1 MTSDAL
7 EGLDEHQLEAARAL
21 RGPVCVLA
29 GAGTGKTRVITRRI
43 AHGVDTGAYSPQRVM
58 AVTFTAKAAG
68 EMRGRL
74 RALGV
79 SGVSART
86 FHAAA
91 LAQVNYFWP
100 TLAADQAPSIIDN
113 KVRMLAHAADGI
125 GLSPDTATLRDVASQ
140 IEWRKVTMRSIEQYA
155 VARPDGV
162 GRLRVDQVVDL
173 QRAYEKLK
181 DERRQMDFE
190 DVLLT
195 CAGMIEA
202 EPRVA
207 AAVHEQYRHFT
218 VDEYQDVSPLQNRL
232 LELWLGDR
240 RDLCVV
246 GDASQTIY
254 SFTGADARYLLEFER
269 THEDAR
275 VVRLERNYRSTGPV
289 LAVANDLMRGR
300 AGALELVAAREGDAP
315 IPVVRAYDDDEAE
328 AAGVAAA
335 VAATIAGGTDP
346 ETIAILYRSHAQ
358 SAVVLNAL
366 AAQGIAATV
375 LGGRKFFDLPEVRQ
389 ALMALR
395 AASVAPVE
403 TGFLATVR
411 DVLRGVG
418 LTDEPPQAGGALRDG
433 WEARAALL
441 RLAEEAPPGTNLR
454 SFTDDL
460 QARAR
465 DQHEPATRTV
475 TLSTLHAAKGLEWDH
490 VFLIGVSEGLLP
502 ISYATTFDAVD
513 EERRL
518 AYVGVT
524 RAARSLSMSWARGR
538 GRADREPSP
547 FERSAAAVCARV
559 MVFPDPP
566 DRVDAQ
572 AQRTGRGPPP
582 RGEQVSR
589 GAGRFGGQRRIDRRA
604 RPCEQLCGEQ
614 RPGLVEALGRG
625 IQAGDAR
632 RGSTRCAASRTTR
645 QPAATGAV
653 SGPAHEMTS
662 VRAGKAARTAR
673 IADDGRSS
681 AVCTMNVPPRRGR
694 RSAGASSRN
703 RMSASES
710 SARCKRASA
719 RSSLRVVPASSAST
733 AGCTHGAEESMSA
746 RAGAPNWRVPSA
758 RNSGGA
764 AWSSRII
771 PR

>member
-1 MTSDAL
+1 MTSGAL
-7 EGLDEHQLEAARAL
+7 DGLDEHQLEAARAL

-155 VARPDGV
+155 AARPDGV
-162 GRLRVDQVVDL
+162 GRLRVDEVVDL
-173 QRAYEKLK
+173 QRSYEKLK

-275 VVRLERNYRSTGPV
+275 VVRLERNYRSTSAV

-300 AGALELVAAREGDAP
+300 AGALELVAAHEGDAP
-315 IPVVRAYDDDEAE
+315 VPAVRGYDDDEAE
-328 AAGVAAA
+328 AAGVAAE
-335 VAATIAGGTDP
+335 VAAMVGGGVDP
-346 ETIAILYRSHAQ
+346 EAIAILYRSHAQ

-418 LTDEPPQAGGALRDG
+418 LTDDPPQAGGALRDG

-441 RLAEEAPPGTNLR
+441 RLAEEAAPGTDLR

-502 ISYATTFDAVD
+502 ISYATTFEAVD

-524 RAARSLSMSWARGR
+524 RAARSLSVSWARER
-538 GRADREPSP
+538 GRADREPSR
-547 FERSAAAVCARV
+547 FLREIGTGSLRSGDGLPRHAGSSRRAGAANG
-559 MVFPDPP
+559 
-566 DRVDAQ
+566 
-572 AQRTGRGPPP
+572 TG
-582 RGEQVSR
+582 SR
-589 GAGRFGGQRRIDRRA
+589 GAR
-604 RPCEQLCGEQ
+604 
-614 RPGLVEALGRG
+614 
-625 IQAGDAR
+625 
-632 RGSTRCAASRTTR
+632 
-645 QPAATGAV
+645 
-653 SGPAHEMTS
+653 
-662 VRAGKAARTAR
+662 
-673 IADDGRSS
+673 
-681 AVCTMNVPPRRGR
+681 
-694 RSAGASSRN
+694 
-703 RMSASES
+703 
-710 SARCKRASA
+710 
-719 RSSLRVVPASSAST
+719 
-733 AGCTHGAEESMSA
+733 
-746 RAGAPNWRVPSA
+746 
-758 RNSGGA
+758 
-764 AWSSRII
+764 
-771 PR
+771 

>member
-1 MTSDAL
+1 MTSGAL
-7 EGLDEHQLEAARAL
+7 DGLDEHQLEAARAL

-155 VARPDGV
+155 AARPDGV

-173 QRAYEKLK
+173 QRSYEKLK

-275 VVRLERNYRSTGPV
+275 VVRLERNYRSTSAV

-300 AGALELVAAREGDAP
+300 AGALELVAAHEGDAP
-315 IPVVRAYDDDEAE
+315 VPAVRGYDDDEAE
-328 AAGVAAA
+328 AAGVAAE
-335 VAATIAGGTDP
+335 VAAMVGGGVDP
-346 ETIAILYRSHAQ
+346 EAIAILYRSHAQ

-418 LTDEPPQAGGALRDG
+418 LTDDPPQAGGALRDG

-441 RLAEEAPPGTNLR
+441 RLAEEAAPGTDLR

-502 ISYATTFDAVD
+502 ISYATTFEAVD

-524 RAARSLSMSWARGR
+524 RAARSLSVSWARGR
-538 GRADREPSP
+538 GRADREPSR
-547 FERSAAAVCARV
+547 FLREIGTGSLRSG
-559 MVFPDPP
+559 D
-566 DRVDAQ
+566 
-572 AQRTGRGPPP
+572 GLP
-582 RGEQVSR
+582 RH
-589 GAGRFGGQRRIDRRA
+589 AG
-604 RPCEQLCGEQ
+604 
-614 RPGLVEALGRG
+614 
-625 IQAGDAR
+625 
-632 RGSTRCAASRTTR
+632 
-645 QPAATGAV
+645 
-653 SGPAHEMTS
+653 
-662 VRAGKAARTAR
+662 
-673 IADDGRSS
+673 
-681 AVCTMNVPPRRGR
+681 
-694 RSAGASSRN
+694 SSR
-703 RMSASES
+703 
-710 SARCKRASA
+710 
-719 RSSLRVVPASSAST
+719 
-733 AGCTHGAEESMSA
+733 
-746 RAGAPNWRVPSA
+746 RAGAANGTGSRVA
-758 RNSGGA
+758 R
-764 AWSSRII
+764 
-771 PR
+771 

>member
-1 MTSDAL
+1 MSVDPL
-7 EGLDEHQLEAARAL
+7 SGLDDHQLEAARAL

-43 AHGVDTGAYSPQRVM
+43 AHGVDTGSYSPQRVM

-79 SGVSART
+79 TGVSART

-91 LAQVNYFWP
+91 LAQVNFFWP
-100 TLAADQAPSIIDN
+100 TLAGDQAPSIIDN
-113 KVRMLAHAADGI
+113 KVRMLAHAADGV
-125 GLSPDTATLRDVASQ
+125 GLSPDTATLRDVAGE

-155 VARPDGV
+155 AERPGGV
-162 GRLRVDQVVDL
+162 GRLGVDQVVAL
-173 QRAYEKLK
+173 QSAYEKLK

-207 AAVHEQYRHFT
+207 AAVREQYRHFT

-254 SFTGADARYLLEFER
+254 SFTGADARYLLEFDR

-275 VVRLERNYRSTGPV
+275 VVRLERNYRSTAAV

-300 AGALELVAAREGDAP
+300 PGALELVAAEPQDAP
-315 IPVVRAYDDDEAE
+315 VPTVRAYDDEEAE
-328 AAGVAAA
+328 AEGVAAA
-335 VAATIAGGTDP
+335 IAAAVRGGTDP
-346 ETIAILYRSHAQ
+346 RDIAVLYRSHAQ
-358 SAVVLNAL
+358 SAVLLSAL
-366 AAQGIAATV
+366 AKQSLAATV

-395 AASVAPVE
+395 AASVAPLD

-411 DVLRGVG
+411 DVLRSVG
-418 LTDEPPQAGGALRDG
+418 LTDEPPTAGGALRDA

-441 RLAEEAPPGTNLR
+441 RLAEEAPEGTDLR

-460 QARAR
+460 QARAK

-475 TLSTLHAAKGLEWDH
+475 TLATLHAAKGLEWDH
-490 VFLIGVSEGLLP
+490 VHLVGVSEGLLP
-502 ISYATTFDAVD
+502 ISYAQTFEAVD

-524 RAARSLSMSWARGR
+524 RAARTLSVSWSRGR
-538 GRADREPSP
+538 GRSERTPSRFLREIGSGSL
-547 FERSAAAVCARV
+547 RSA
-559 MVFPDPP
+559 
-566 DRVDAQ
+566 DA
-572 AQRTGRGPPP
+572 
-582 RGEQVSR
+582 
-589 GAGRFGGQRRIDRRA
+589 FA
-604 RPCEQLCGEQ
+604 RP
-614 RPGLVEALGRG
+614 
-625 IQAGDAR
+625 
-632 RGSTRCAASRTTR
+632 
-645 QPAATGAV
+645 
-653 SGPAHEMTS
+653 
-662 VRAGKAARTAR
+662 
-673 IADDGRSS
+673 
-681 AVCTMNVPPRRGR
+681 
-694 RSAGASSRN
+694 AGASR
-703 RMSASES
+703 
-710 SARCKRASA
+710 
-719 RSSLRVVPASSAST
+719 
-733 AGCTHGAEESMSA
+733 
-746 RAGAPNWRVPSA
+746 RAGAASA
-758 RNSGGA
+758 
-764 AWSSRII
+764 SRG
-771 PR
+771 RSDR

>member
-1 MTSDAL
+1 MSAL
-7 EGLDEHQLEAARAL
+7 DGLDEQQREAARTL

-86 FHAAA
+86 FHATA

-100 TLAADQAPSIIDN
+100 ALAGDQAPSIIDN
-113 KVRMLAHAADGI
+113 KVRMLAHAADGV
-125 GLSPDTATLRDVASQ
+125 GLSPDTATLRDVASE

-155 VARPDGV
+155 ADRPNGV
-162 GRLRVDQVVDL
+162 GRLGVDRVVDL

-218 VDEYQDVSPLQNRL
+218 VDEFQDVSPLQARL

-240 RDLCVV
+240 HDLCVV
-246 GDASQTIY
+246 GDASQTVY
-254 SFTGADARYLLEFER
+254 SFTGADSRYLLEFER
-269 THEDAR
+269 THPDAK
-275 VVRLERNYRSTGPV
+275 VVRLERNYRSTAPV

-300 AGALELVAAREGDAP
+300 AGALELVAASPEQTPAP
-315 IPVVRAYDDDEAE
+315 TVRAYDDDEDE
-328 AAGVAAA
+328 AAGVARSIADLVARGADPRAIA
-335 VAATIAGGTDP
+335 V
-346 ETIAILYRSHAQ
+346 LYRSHAQ
-358 SAVVLNAL
+358 SALLLTAL
-366 AAQGIAATV
+366 AGVGVAATV
-375 LGGRKFFDLPEVRQ
+375 LGGRRFFDLPEVRQ
-389 ALMALR
+389 AMMALR
-395 AASVAPVE
+395 AASVAPLE

-411 DVLRGVG
+411 DVLRSVG
-418 LTDEPPQAGGALRDG
+418 LTDEPPAAGGALRDA

-441 RLAEEAPPGTNLR
+441 RLAEEAPAGTDLR

-475 TLSTLHAAKGLEWDH
+475 TLATLHAAKGLEWDH
-490 VFLIGVSEGLLP
+490 VHLVGVSEGLLP
-502 ISYATTFDAVD
+502 ISYATTFEAVD

-524 RAARSLSMSWARGR
+524 RAARTLSISWSRGR
-538 GRADREPSP
+538 GRS
-547 FERSAAAVCARV
+547 ERSPSRFLREIGSGSLRSADVVA
-559 MVFPDPP
+559 
-566 DRVDAQ
+566 
-572 AQRTGRGPPP
+572 RTGGT
-582 RGEQVSR
+582 SR
-589 GAGRFGGQRRIDRRA
+589 
-604 RPCEQLCGEQ
+604 
-614 RPGLVEALGRG
+614 
-625 IQAGDAR
+625 
-632 RGSTRCAASRTTR
+632 
-645 QPAATGAV
+645 
-653 SGPAHEMTS
+653 
-662 VRAGKAARTAR
+662 
-673 IADDGRSS
+673 
-681 AVCTMNVPPRRGR
+681 
-694 RSAGASSRN
+694 
-703 RMSASES
+703 
-710 SARCKRASA
+710 RASA
-719 RSSLRVVPASSAST
+719 GSSS
-733 AGCTHGAEESMSA
+733 
-746 RAGAPNWRVPSA
+746 
-758 RNSGGA
+758 
-764 AWSSRII
+764 SSRG